1 MPSEI
6 LSQLITDHPILVDVL
21 CVAYVIGW
29 LLSHALRAG
38 WPDEPERPRWLR
50 VVLALTDAAQLV
62 FTAPV
67 KALARKAHA
76 AQDSRVGGT
85 D

>member
-6 LSQLITDHPILVDVL
+6 LSQLITSHPILVDVF
-21 CVAYVIGW
+21 CVIYVIGW

-38 WPDEPERPRWLR
+38 WPDEQDRTRTVR
-50 VVLALTDAAQLV
+50 VVLALADAAQLV

-67 KALARKAHA
+67 KMIARKAHA
-76 AQDSRVGGT
+76 AHDTKIGGS